1 MSLTCRAADDF
12 SKHTETFLK
21 LQFGTYKLG
30 RLKSSQSLPEESSY
44 HYLFGTAAQRC
55 QILFTKSG
63 GKHPAQRG
71 FSPNISPCI
80 IYQRTQ

>member
-12 SKHTETFLK
+12 SKQTETFLK

-30 RLKSSQSLPEESSY
+30 RLKSSQSLPKESSY

-55 QILFTKSG
+55 QI
-63 GKHPAQRG
+63 
-71 FSPNISPCI
+71 
-80 IYQRTQ
+80 